1 MGTLKSQHDAKIM
14 RAPEKK
20 TEKAGKA
27 QKAEK
32 GENKKKTGRVAKGG
46 KKMAAITQNRSLFHS
61 NIIGFKELRNNIS
74 EVIDGVV
81 TGYNVVISGNVKKN
95 STKTAAI
102 ISTKILD
109 EILDIYRFNPVINF
123 DAETNQFEAIL
134 NEINIYGCGD
144 TKEEAIEI
152 TTDMVIDVTE
162 DYFENAEMYA
172 RIPDQKAKYPYFLRV
187 RSCSSRDEVKKVLG
201 LE

>member
-1 MGTLKSQHDAKIM
+1 MGTLKSEHDAKKM
-14 RAPEKK
+14 RVPKKK
-20 TEKAGKA
+20 TESEKKAGCA
-27 QKAEK
+27 
-32 GENKKKTGRVAKGG
+32 AKGV
-46 KKMAAITQNRSLFHS
+46 KKMGAIMQNRSLFNN
-61 NIIGFKELRNNIS
+61 NIVGFKELRSNIS
-74 EVIDGVV
+74 EVIDDVV

-152 TTDMVIDVTE
+152 ATDMVIDITE

-187 RSCSSRDEVKKVLG
+187 RNCSSRDEVKKVLG
-201 LE
+201 LV